1 MWKIPFPD
9 HCFPKISKYLTK
21 NLHFPST
28 SKYYAPHLCLHL
40 SWKWLLMQFILSV
53 VLERPVRFV
62 TTVDVVLEEYKN
74 CLPNNIWL
82 GAKHVLIVFGQA
94 CVKGALSMISSTS
107 NKTVCSSSKWLQKKK
122 KWVQKIGR
130 PIPGLLNPL
139 LKMVQKLSNLLSNLQ
154 R

>member
-1 MWKIPFPD
+1 M
-9 HCFPKISKYLTK
+9 
-21 NLHFPST
+21 
-28 SKYYAPHLCLHL
+28 
-40 SWKWLLMQFILSV
+40 
-53 VLERPVRFV
+53 LERPVRFV

-122 KWVQKIGR
+122 TSECKK
-130 PIPGLLNPL
+130 
-139 LKMVQKLSNLLSNLQ
+139 
-154 R
+154 